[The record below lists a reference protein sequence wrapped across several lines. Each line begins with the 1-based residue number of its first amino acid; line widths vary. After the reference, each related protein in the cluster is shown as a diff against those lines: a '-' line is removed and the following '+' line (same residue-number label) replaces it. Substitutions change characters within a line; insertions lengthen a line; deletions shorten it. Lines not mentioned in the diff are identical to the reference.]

1 LICIASIAATTGTK
15 LTTLTQAPLLS
26 LAINVALMKQLK
38 AGVYIMKTNV
48 QVHGLE
54 GAKDI
59 ANALLSAGNT
69 ARHARKG
76 DLILDELSRAH
87 RTEKQNLATL
97 VLPIVLQMASDYATN
112 NYDLRNEAACK
123 MAHKMAAQLSDDD
136 KHVAKYGM
144 PYI

>member
-1 LICIASIAATTGTK
+1 
-15 LTTLTQAPLLS
+15 
-26 LAINVALMKQLK
+26 
-38 AGVYIMKTNV
+38 MKTNARDR
-48 QVHGLE
+48 GLE

-59 ANALLSAGNT
+59 ANALINAGNT

-123 MAHKMAAQLSDDD
+123 IAHKMVSQLNDDD
-136 KHVAKYGM
+136 KHVAKYGL